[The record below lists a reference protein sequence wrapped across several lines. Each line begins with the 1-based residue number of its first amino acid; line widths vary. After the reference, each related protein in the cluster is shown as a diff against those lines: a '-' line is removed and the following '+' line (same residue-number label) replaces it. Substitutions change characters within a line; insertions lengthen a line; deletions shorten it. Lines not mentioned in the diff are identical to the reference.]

1 MFEHIIKLYSV
12 KYSKF
17 PAVRNMVHFQTTQL
31 EHMIGNNQTV
41 LMALKI
47 NALLKCKT
55 CLCVIFS
62 WIILSSITSNWKCI
76 RFTEWKTSWNWI
88 MSWTQLHNR
97 KYIPVDNRN
106 KYTEMQMCRCAVYTE
121 RSWWL
126 RTLTVELLANNMIVH
141 TNYLVILCRIVNNEA
156 FIIK

>member
-1 MFEHIIKLYSV
+1 MFEHIIAIELYTVYSV

-17 PAVRNMVHFQTTQL
+17 PAVQNMVHFQTTQL
-31 EHMIGNNQTV
+31 EQMIRNNQTV

-47 NALLKCKT
+47 NAILRCKT

-88 MSWTQLHNR
+88 MSWTQLHDW
-97 KYIPVDNRN
+97 KFIPVDSRN
-106 KYTEMQMCRCAVYTE
+106 KYTEMQNVQMCSVHWEKLMAAHINSRTSGKQYDCAYKLS
-121 RSWWL
+121 RHSL
-126 RTLTVELLANNMIVH
+126 SNS
-141 TNYLVILCRIVNNEA
+141 
-156 FIIK
+156 